1 MANRPTSAMSR
12 QECEMINKA
21 NRAVQSGQITD
32 PIEKLRQLCLAR
44 GAGGI
49 LGLGRCF
56 RRMDDDGNKQLNLEE
71 FTKGLRDSGLPVSDT
86 EGADMFSRY
95 TWHF

>member
-32 PIEKLRQLCLAR
+32 PIDKLRQLCLAR

-56 RRMDDDGNKQLNLEE
+56 RRMDDDGNKQLNIEE
-71 FTKGLRDSGLPVSDT
+71 FTKGLRDSGLPVTDS
-86 EGADMFSRY
+86 EGQEMFTR
-95 TWHF
+95 